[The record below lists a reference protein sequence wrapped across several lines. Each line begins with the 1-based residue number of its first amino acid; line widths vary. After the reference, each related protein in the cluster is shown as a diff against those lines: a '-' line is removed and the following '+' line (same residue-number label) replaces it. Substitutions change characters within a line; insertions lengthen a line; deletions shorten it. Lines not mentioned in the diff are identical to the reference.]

1 MSQDGVTVEKLADGS
16 QLQSYADG
24 SSLQVSVAPNNQGG
38 AASLAIALSRPP
50 YSYDRHGVGCYSASP
65 MIPAIPL

>member
-24 SSLQVSVAPNNQGG
+24 SSLQVSVAPNN
-38 AASLAIALSRPP
+38 
-50 YSYDRHGVGCYSASP
+50 
-65 MIPAIPL
+65 

>member
-24 SSLQVSVAPNNQGG
+24 SSLQVSVAPNNEGG
-38 AASLAIALSRPP
+38 YLACYRFVASALL
-50 YSYDRHGVGCYSASP
+50 V
-65 MIPAIPL
+65 